1 MLDTLPLEAGDSKQG
16 QQQTISAPPLDPSPI
31 SCLPSSPLGLI
42 CDDQE
47 THELS
52 PPEVDTNRVR
62 SLDCQVNSD
71 TTLFPFQ
78 RLSTNRCNL
87 MLYNEIHENPPPK
100 KLTFVLG

>member
-1 MLDTLPLEAGDSKQG
+1 MDEVELLDTLPLEAGDGKQG

-52 PPEVDTNRVR
+52 PPEVDTKQ
-62 SLDCQVNSD
+62 SA
-71 TTLFPFQ
+71 
-78 RLSTNRCNL
+78 
-87 MLYNEIHENPPPK
+87 
-100 KLTFVLG
+100 LTELPSEL